1 MVVQHLTKALFVA
14 LTRAVYRP
22 AVEGR
27 EYVPRTGP
35 VIFAANHLSAVD
47 SFLIPILAPRL
58 VAFIAKAEYYEQ
70 PGLDGFLMRKA
81 LAALGTVPVPRGE
94 YRAAQAALDSAL
106 EVLRQ
111 GKAFG
116 IHPEG
121 SRSRDGRL
129 YRGRVGVA
137 WLALASGAPVVPVGL
152 IGTEK
157 MMPVGGWLPR
167 RVPVTVRFGKPM
179 SFDPPTGP
187 VGRARRDITDEVMA
201 AIRDLSGQSV
211 ADEYN
216 ELSGSAQ

>member
-22 AVEGR
+22 TVEGR

-58 VAFIAKAEYYEQ
+58 VTFIAKAEYYEQ

>member
-1 MVVQHLTKALFVA
+1 MSVQRVTKAVLVA
-14 LTRAVYRP
+14 ITRAVYRP
-22 AVEGR
+22 TVEGR
-27 EYVPRTGP
+27 ELVPRTGP

-58 VAFIAKAEYYEQ
+58 VTFIAKAEYYEGR
-70 PGLDGFLMRKA
+70 GLDGYLVRKA
-81 LAALGTVPVPRGE
+81 LTALGTVPVPRGE
-94 YRAAQAALDSAL
+94 FRAAQAALDTAL
-106 EVLRQ
+106 DVLKD

-157 MMPVGGWLPR
+157 MLPVGGWLPR
-167 RVPVTVRFGKPM
+167 RVAITVRFGKPM
-179 SFDPPTGP
+179 YFDPPTGP
-187 VGRARRDITDEVMA
+187 VGKARRDVTDEVMA
-201 AIRDLSGQSV
+201 AIRDLSGQ
-211 ADEYN
+211 E
-216 ELSGSAQ
+216 

>member
-1 MVVQHLTKALFVA
+1 MVVQHVTKALLVA

-22 AVEGR
+22 TVEGR
-27 EYVPRTGP
+27 ENVPRTGP
-35 VIFAANHLSAVD
+35 AIFAANHLSAVD

-58 VAFIAKAEYYEQ
+58 VPFIAKAEYYEL
-70 PGLDGFLMRKA
+70 PGLDGYLVRKA
-81 LAALGTVPVPRGE
+81 LTALGTVPVPRGE
-94 YRAAQAALDSAL
+94 FRAAQAALDSAL
-106 EVLRQ
+106 AVLKD

-152 IGTEK
+152 VGTEK

-167 RVPVTVRFGKPM
+167 RVPVTLRFGKPM
-179 SFDPPTGP
+179 YFDTPTGP
-187 VGRARRDITDEVMA
+187 LGKARRDITDEVMA
-201 AIRDLSGQSV
+201 AIRDLSGQEM
-211 ADEYN
+211 ADEFN
-216 ELSGSAQ
+216 ELSGNAR

>member
-1 MVVQHLTKALFVA
+1 MVVQYVTRAMLVA
-14 LTRAVYRP
+14 LTRVIYRP
-22 AVEGR
+22 TVEGR

-81 LAALGTVPVPRGE
+81 LTALGTVPVPRGE
-94 YRAAQAALDSAL
+94 FRAAQAALDRAL
-106 EVLRQ
+106 EVLKEGR
-111 GKAFG
+111 AFG

-157 MMPVGGWLPR
+157 MMPVGGWVPR
-167 RVPVTVRFGKPM
+167 RVPVTVRFGKPLY
-179 SFDPPTGP
+179 FDPPSGP
-187 VGRARRDITDEVMA
+187 VGKARRDVTDEVMA
-201 AIRDLSGQSV
+201 AIGDLSGQDV
-211 ADEYN
+211 ADEFN
-216 ELSGSAQ
+216 ELSGG

>member
-1 MVVQHLTKALFVA
+1 MVVQHVTKAMLVA
-14 LTRAVYRP
+14 LTRVIYRP
-22 AVEGR
+22 TVEGR

-47 SFLIPILAPRL
+47 SFLIPIVAPRL

-167 RVPVTVRFGKPM
+167 PVPVTVRFGKPM
-179 SFDPPTGP
+179 SFDPPTGA
-187 VGRARRDITDEVMA
+187 VGKARRDITDEVMA